1 MIEIW
6 CRTSNDAVFD
16 WVDTHCKARLG
27 SVGFVRLLTTVLMES
42 VIDGVGGP
50 TNQCKLNEAALQ
62 LREPVLKKYLDGG
75 TTELEKQALVALQ
88 YLMHRSV
95 TFLSNASLVSVSLIF
110 FL

>member
-1 MIEIW
+1 M
-6 CRTSNDAVFD
+6 FD